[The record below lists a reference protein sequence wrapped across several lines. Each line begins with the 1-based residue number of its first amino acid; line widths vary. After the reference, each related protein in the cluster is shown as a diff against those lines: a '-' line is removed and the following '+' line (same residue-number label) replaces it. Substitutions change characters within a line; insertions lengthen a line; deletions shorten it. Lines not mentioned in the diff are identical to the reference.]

1 MRAILSGHPPFQMH
15 KDQARG
21 ACFDL
26 PVLQSTWN
34 PHPSLRPAAQELAA
48 SVKSDPERVA
58 NVAGVESE
66 PPRCVLCHTAASST
80 D

>member
-21 ACFDL
+21 LCFDF

-48 SVKSDPERVA
+48 SVKSDPEHVA
-58 NVAGVESE
+58 NVADVGSQ
-66 PPRCVLCHTAASST
+66 PRRCVLCYMVAFFY
-80 D
+80 